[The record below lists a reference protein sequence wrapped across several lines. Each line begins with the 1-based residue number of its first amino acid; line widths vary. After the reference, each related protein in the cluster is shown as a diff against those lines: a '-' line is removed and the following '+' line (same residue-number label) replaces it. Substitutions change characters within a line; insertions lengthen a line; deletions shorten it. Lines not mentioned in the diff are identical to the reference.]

1 MLKTIFNA
9 YNEASQRLEDF
20 MFEYILPTV
29 FKLMLFGMRLTLLWA
44 VYLLLTEVAFK

>member
-20 MFEYILPTV
+20 MFDKILPVV
-29 FKLMLFGMRLTLLWA
+29 FRSMLFGMRLTIIWA
-44 VYLLLTEVAFK
+44 VYLIFTEVI